1 MKNKYTLATY
11 FEKRWWP
18 IIKEILVIALCISLM
33 LAIAILAF
41 KILDYF
47 PKISM
52 TICYSIIA
60 LMIIIL
66 IFSSIY
72 LDYQDWKK
80 EYYQEQKKIIKII
93 NTRNNN
99 YERQIHFCHLF

>member
-18 IIKEILVIALCISLM
+18 IIKEILVIVLSVSL
-33 LAIAILAF
+33 ILTIIIF
-41 KILDYF
+41 GIKILDYF
-47 PKISM
+47 SKISLA
-52 TICYSIIA
+52 ICYSIIT

-66 IFSSIY
+66 IISSIY

-80 EYYQEQKKIIKII
+80 EYYQEQKNK
-93 NTRNNN
+93 
-99 YERQIHFCHLF
+99 Q

>member
-18 IIKEILVIALCISLM
+18 IIKEILVIVLSVSL
-33 LAIAILAF
+33 ILTIIIF
-41 KILDYF
+41 GIKILDYF
-47 PKISM
+47 SKISLA
-52 TICYSIIA
+52 ICYSIIT

-66 IFSSIY
+66 IISSIY

-80 EYYQEQKKIIKII
+80 EYYQEQK
-93 NTRNNN
+93 
-99 YERQIHFCHLF
+99 F

>member
-18 IIKEILVIALCISLM
+18 IIKELLVIVLSVSL
-33 LAIAILAF
+33 ILTIIIF
-41 KILDYF
+41 GIKILDYF
-47 PKISM
+47 SKISLA
-52 TICYSIIA
+52 ICYSIIT

-66 IFSSIY
+66 IISSIY

-80 EYYQEQKKIIKII
+80 EYYQEQKNK
-93 NTRNNN
+93 
-99 YERQIHFCHLF
+99 Q